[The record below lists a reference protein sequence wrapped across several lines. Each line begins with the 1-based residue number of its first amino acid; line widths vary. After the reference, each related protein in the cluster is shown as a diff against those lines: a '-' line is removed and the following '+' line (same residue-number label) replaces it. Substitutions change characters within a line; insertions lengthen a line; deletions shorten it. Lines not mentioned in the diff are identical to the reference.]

1 MGTTYEGMLVM
12 ADAAPVCAALSAAG
26 WTAIVAPVG
35 AGRTAVVPREGAY
48 GIAEVDTLGELLS
61 GAGAGFDV
69 LVHSVFDSDLLS
81 LYVYRGGES
90 VHVYHSE
97 MGYLGQPFEDE
108 HGVMKIEFDDVL
120 YDADDPALPIG
131 PRGADPA
138 AFAPF
143 GTGTVDLARLGAL
156 LRGEN
161 LTEDE
166 QIFAEHR
173 HWSVAESL
181 NLRPSPLTT
190 AYRHTKASDHPEAVL
205 IAAGTSD

>member
-48 GIAEVDTLGELLS
+48 KIADAHMLAERLS
-61 GAGAGFDV
+61 GAGVGFDV

-81 LYVYRGGES
+81 LDVYRAGES
-90 VHVYHSE
+90 VHAYHSE
-97 MGYLGQPFEDE
+97 MAYLGQPHEDE
-108 HGVMKIEFDDVL
+108 HGVMKIEFGDVM
-120 YDADDPALPIG
+120 YAPDDPALPSG
-131 PRGADPA
+131 PRGADPT

-143 GTGTVDLARLGAL
+143 GTGTVDLDRLAAL

-166 QIFAEHR
+166 QIFADHR
-173 HWSVAESL
+173 HWSIAETL
-181 NLRPSPLTT
+181 NLHPAPLTT
-190 AYRHTKASDHPEAVL
+190 AYRHTKPTDHPGAVR
-205 IAAGTSD
+205 IDPGTAG